1 MTTRRLALLTI
12 AAGLATPLAAQAHL
26 PAGARGPNGGQVQDI
41 GSYHGELIA
50 RDGELTL
57 FLFDHRDQPLDA
69 RSASGTAV
77 VLVGSHQHNVTF
89 APLSDGTALVAQ
101 GDFHAAAGMRVV
113 VQVSPRQGVARAQ
126 ARFTPIQ
133 Q

>member
-1 MTTRRLALLTI
+1 MTTRRLALFTL
-12 AAGLATPLAAQAHL
+12 AATLAMPLAAGAHL

-41 GSYHGELIA
+41 GSYHGELLA

-57 FLFDHRDQPLDA
+57 FLFDHRDQALDA
-69 RSASGTAV
+69 RDASGTAV
-77 VLVGSHQHNVTF
+77 ILVGGHQHSATF
-89 APLSDGTALVAQ
+89 EPRHDGTALVAR

-126 ARFTPIQ
+126 ARFTPVQ
-133 Q
+133 